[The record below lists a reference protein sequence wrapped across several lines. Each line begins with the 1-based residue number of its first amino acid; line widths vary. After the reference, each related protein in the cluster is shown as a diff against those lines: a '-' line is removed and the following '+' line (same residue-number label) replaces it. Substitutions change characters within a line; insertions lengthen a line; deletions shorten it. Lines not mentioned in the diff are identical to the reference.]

1 MLQDP
6 QNRRLHRMSAGVTT
20 SAFNANPLIRLDG
33 YYVLSDLIEVPNLAQ
48 R

>member
-1 MLQDP
+1 VAAARGVALSVI
-6 QNRRLHRMSAGVTT
+6 LIAGVTT
-20 SAFNANPLIRLDG
+20 FAFNANPLIRLDG